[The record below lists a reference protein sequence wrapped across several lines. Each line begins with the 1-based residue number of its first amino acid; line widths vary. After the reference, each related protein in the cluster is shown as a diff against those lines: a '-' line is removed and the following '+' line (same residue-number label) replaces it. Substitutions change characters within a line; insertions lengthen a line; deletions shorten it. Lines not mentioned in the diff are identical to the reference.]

1 MKIEEHMAKEIIG
14 INQLNGITQ
23 TDMIRQIC
31 SEVCGDMGEAL
42 RLMQIM
48 ENKLLKGLIWQKKYV
63 QGRKERYEVF
73 KADKLRTSGLLLDVC
88 FLFDAGFHNTYW
100 CTIILIINSRLNDYL
115 HA

>member
-48 ENKLLKGLIWQKKYV
+48 ENKLLKGLIWQKNMCKEGRRGMKYSK
-63 QGRKERYEVF
+63 Q
-73 KADKLRTSGLLLDVC
+73 TS
-88 FLFDAGFHNTYW
+88 
-100 CTIILIINSRLNDYL
+100 
-115 HA
+115 